1 MNSMLMPTNGHTSGG
16 AGVNAGSTQQED
28 FPDHQQN
35 NTTATTTTTTTAPGP
50 AGMTSTTNATTS
62 TAASAPTSTS
72 ATAVVQQGQSTDFV
86 KKLFQML
93 EENRFSNIVRWTDSG
108 DSFMI
113 SDTNEFTKEVLP
125 CYFKHSNFSSFVRQL
140 NKYDFHK
147 VKLSQ
152 EIRQRYQLE
161 NVWEFKHPDFNR
173 FDKSSLENIK
183 RKVPAKKEQTET
195 VSAANC
201 VPITSYRKLEDR
213 VNFLEKENV
222 TLNTNINNMYASL
235 NKLNQKYNTL
245 VSNLLTSKDIN
256 VSFSR
261 SIQLLSKG
269 LTQLGVQLPPL
280 DLPHLDYLGDTSG
293 DNISSLNTH
302 SNNATTNTHPV
313 ATHRTNGQVISND
326 LNNLGNFNNH
336 GTATLHNINS
346 NDSQLS
352 DSHSGS
358 NRRNSQTNHAAGNIL
373 DVKIKQEDE
382 MAESELKPTPTNS
395 ALNPQARLLNRPQ
408 GSALHVLLVEDDD
421 VCIQLCRKFLMKYGC
436 TVVVV
441 TDGLSAISA
450 VEQVKFDLVLMDIVM
465 PNLDGASAT
474 SVIRSFDKDTPIIAM
489 TGNYQRNDLVTY
501 LNHGMT
507 DILAKPFTKDDLYM
521 ILEKHKMDRKLNFTN
536 KSPDDDITQHHTQ
549 HPQHAPHAQPSL
561 HQRQNIPSLTSQAPT
576 AQVQIPTQQNSS
588 QMPQGSVDNHTLM
601 LASQANSAQS
611 NPDSSNTPSGN
622 LSINTTHT
630 HVQNFDSGNSNNTS
644 VNPPSVAP
652 SNNNNNNGGNIIE
665 GNGNTTNS
673 TVNNTNQNNNT
684 DATNNGGNNNNGTS
698 NMNTANTATS
708 SSNGVSN
715 GNSNNTNN
723 DGGNKMA
730 SLGDQLLS
738 SNLPSLNERRITQA
752 RIAKKYGNNLLN
764 SASSMSAGQMV
775 QEMELNVASIPNVH
789 DDLLTPTLLES
800 TGLTPEAGI
809 PSDVGETFSAAAAV
823 AVSGVPTSTHQSALS
838 IGQQQQHQQQQH
850 QHQQNAAATASDA
863 LSAAEMDIA
872 GVSDA
877 EFGDMFKRRRIL

>member
-1 MNSMLMPTNGHTSGG
+1 MAQTNANSEMDLSGNPMASMLMPTHPGGGG
-16 AGVNAGSTQQED
+16 AAATQDDQELVDLQTQQ
-28 FPDHQQN
+28 
-35 NTTATTTTTTTAPGP
+35 AAAPTD
-50 AGMTSTTNATTS
+50 AGGSLSSAV
-62 TAASAPTSTS
+62 TAA
-72 ATAVVQQGQSTDFV
+72 VQQGQSTDFV

-93 EENRFSNIVRWTDSG
+93 EENRFSSIVRWTDSG

-183 RKVPAKKEQTET
+183 RKVPAKKEQTDT
-195 VSAANC
+195 VAAANC

-213 VNFLEKENV
+213 VSFLEKENV
-222 TLNTNINNMYASL
+222 FLNSSINNMSVSL

-245 VSNLLTSKDIN
+245 VSNLLTSKDIDM
-256 VSFSR
+256 SFSR
-261 SIQLLSKG
+261 SIQILSKG
-269 LTQLGVQLPPL
+269 LVQLGVQLPAIE
-280 DLPHLDYLGDTSG
+280 LPHLDYLADTS
-293 DNISSLNTH
+293 DTLSSLNTH
-302 SNNATTNTHPV
+302 NSSSAANPHPAAHPGAHPPV
-313 ATHRTNGQVISND
+313 NGQIAANTGPH
-326 LNNLGNFNNH
+326 LNNMGNFNNH
-336 GTATLHNINS
+336 SASAIN
-346 NDSQLS
+346 NVPPPTQNNQLS
-352 DSHSGS
+352 DSHTGS
-358 NRRNSQTNHAAGNIL
+358 NRRSSQNSLAGGKMM
-373 DVKIKQEDE
+373 DVDIKQEE
-382 MAESELKPTPTNS
+382 EVAEPELKPTPTNS

-536 KSPDDDITQHHTQ
+536 KSPDDDISSRQAQLAQPQPPIHQ
-549 HPQHAPHAQPSL
+549 HPSM
-561 HQRQNIPSLTSQAPT
+561 PSLTSQAPT
-576 AQVQIPTQQNSS
+576 PHVQISAQQSSTQL
-588 QMPQGSVDNHTLM
+588 PQTTVDGQTLV
-601 LASQANSAQS
+601 LASQTNSGQS
-611 NPDSSNTPSGN
+611 NPESSNTPSAGMTRN
-622 LSINTTHT
+622 PALKS
-630 HVQNFDSGNSNNTS
+630 VQPFDNDAVNSSSNN
-644 VNPPSVAP
+644 N
-652 SNNNNNNGGNIIE
+652 SNNNNTTPANTANTNNIANIENNGNV
-665 GNGNTTNS
+665 S
-673 TVNNTNQNNNT
+673 NTNQNYNS
-684 DATNNGGNNNNGTS
+684 DATNNS
-698 NMNTANTATS
+698 I
-708 SSNGVSN
+708 SN
-715 GNSNNTNN
+715 GNPSSNNSE
-723 DGGNKMA
+723 GGNKLVP
-730 SLGDQLLS
+730 LGDQLVS
-738 SNLPSLNERRITQA
+738 SNLPPLNERRITQA
-752 RIAKKYGNNLLN
+752 RLVKKYGNSLLN

-775 QEMELNVASIPNVH
+775 QEMELNVANIPNVH

-800 TGLTPEAGI
+800 PGLTPDAGM
-809 PSDVGETFSAAAAV
+809 PGDVGDSLSAAAAV
-823 AVSGVPTSTHQSALS
+823 EAVTGVTPAGHQAGMSL
-838 IGQQQQHQQQQH
+838 GNQPP
-850 QHQQNAAATASDA
+850 NVTAAASDA
-863 LSAAEMDIA
+863 LNAAEMDIS
-872 GVSDA
+872 GVNDA
-877 EFGDMFKRRRIL
+877 EFGDMFKRRRVM